1 MDTNKSDE
9 SVELVNREVRDELV
23 EKVDEAFDHALDI
36 TTNKIDNVVEN
47 IENDKVREI
56 TEIAVDVGAA
66 VAENVGEKIIDMAG
80 DKVFEQ
86 LEAKAKEIGVKRKTL
101 TVLLRFTMEA
111 IEDTPVKGLEQ
122 RDYAIRLL
130 KALVKS
136 QAEDPEKT
144 ILLDVIDSGILED
157 TIDLVVSASR
167 GELNVN
173 QVGEAAASCCL
184 SFLSKRGKKKKN

>member
-1 MDTNKSDE
+1 MDTIKSDE
-9 SVELVNREVRDELV
+9 SVELVNREVEDELV

-36 TTNKIDNVVEN
+36 TEGKIDNVVEN
-47 IENDKVREI
+47 IENNEVREI
-56 TEIAVDVGAA
+56 AEIVVDVGAA
-66 VAENVGEKIIDMAG
+66 VAENIGEKAIDMAG
-80 DKVFEQ
+80 DKVFEK
-86 LEAKAKEIGVKRKTL
+86 LEAKAKEVGIKRKTL

-130 KALVKS
+130 KALVQS
-136 QAEDPEKT
+136 QAKEPEKT

-184 SFLSKRGKKKKN
+184 SFLSKRSKKKKN

>member
-1 MDTNKSDE
+1 MDTNTSDE
-9 SVELVNREVRDELV
+9 SVELVNREVKDELV
-23 EKVDEAFDHALDI
+23 EEVDEAFEHALDI
-36 TTNKIDNVVEN
+36 TTDKIDNVVEN

-86 LEAKAKEIGVKRKTL
+86 LELKAKEVGIKRKTL

-111 IEDTPVKGLEQ
+111 IEDTPVKGLDQ
-122 RDYAIRLL
+122 REYAIRLL
-130 KALVKS
+130 KALVQS

-184 SFLSKRGKKKKN
+184 SFLSRRSKKKN

>member
-1 MDTNKSDE
+1 MDTNNSDE
-9 SVELVNREVRDELV
+9 SVELVTQEVKDELV
-23 EKVDEAFDHALDI
+23 EKVEEAFDHALDI
-36 TTNKIDNVVEN
+36 TTNKIDNAVEN
-47 IENDKVREI
+47 IENDEVREI
-56 TEIAVDVGAA
+56 TELVVDVGAA
-66 VAENVGEKIIDMAG
+66 VAENVGEKVIDMAG

-86 LEAKAKEIGVKRKTL
+86 LEAKAKEVGVKRKTL

-111 IEDTPVKGLEQ
+111 IEETPVKGLEQ

-167 GELNVN
+167 EN
-173 QVGEAAASCCL
+173 
-184 SFLSKRGKKKKN
+184 

>member
-66 VAENVGEKIIDMAG
+66 VAENVGEKIIDMTG
-80 DKVFEQ
+80 DKVFEE
-86 LEAKAKEIGVKRKTL
+86 LEAKAKEVGIKRKTL

-122 RDYAIRLL
+122 REYAIRLL
-130 KALVKS
+130 KALVQS
-136 QAEDPEKT
+136 QAEEPEKT

-184 SFLSKRGKKKKN
+184 SFLGKRNKKKKN